1 MTDAADDTDMTD
13 TATDSEADASTG
25 EGAAERDDAEP
36 DLPPHRAVP
45 RSGRLDS
52 EERQGTPYT
61 ESQVIMP
68 TVKVVAPFAFTY
80 GLFITF
86 HGSGSPG
93 GGFQGGAIMAA
104 VVFMIAF
111 AFGIESTRDWLAN
124 TVVVALAVGG
134 ALAFAGIGLVP
145 VALGG
150 AFLQYDL
157 LPIPVLDPVKYGMEA
172 VEVVGIAP
180 IVSGVLM
187 GLFFLLARGFN
198 SDGDGFGNGS
208 LDEDGSIDEQQ
219 RDEES
224 IDVPDATDDAAV
236 ADGGHADDAGRAGD
250 GAVDTETASSGGDR
264 R

>member
-1 MTDAADDTDMTD
+1 MSDSDCGSDGDGEARSDD
-13 TATDSEADASTG
+13 G
-25 EGAAERDDAEP
+25 
-36 DLPPHRAVP
+36 LPSHRTVD

-52 EERQGTPYT
+52 DQRQGTPYT

-80 GLFITF
+80 GLFVTF
-86 HGSGSPG
+86 HGGGSPG

-111 AFGIESTRDWLAN
+111 AFGIESTRTWLAN

-157 LPIPVLDPVKYGMEA
+157 LPIPTKYGLEA
-172 VEVVGIAP
+172 VEIVGIAP
-180 IVSGVLM
+180 LVAGVLM
-187 GLFFLLARGFN
+187 GLFFLLANGFALG
-198 SDGDGFGNGS
+198 GDGFEPDDPAESDAPDNGP
-208 LDEDGSIDEQQ
+208 DGGGG
-219 RDEES
+219 
-224 IDVPDATDDAAV
+224 PDDDAASTAAV
-236 ADGGHADDAGRAGD
+236 TDGGREH
-250 GAVDTETASSGGDR
+250 GGDA
-264 R
+264 

>member
-1 MTDAADDTDMTD
+1 MSDARPNDH
-13 TATDSEADASTG
+13 E
-25 EGAAERDDAEP
+25 EGAGGGGKTDGRAETANGESGDAPDD
-36 DLPPHRAVP
+36 DVPPHRAVA

-52 EERQGTPYT
+52 EQRQGTPYT

-68 TVKVVAPFAFTY
+68 TVKIVAPFAFTF

-111 AFGIESTRDWLAN
+111 AFGIEATRDWLAN

-134 ALAFAGIGLVP
+134 VLAFAGIGLIP
-145 VALGG
+145 VARGG

-157 LPIPVLDPVKYGMEA
+157 LPIPVKYGLES
-172 VEVVGIAP
+172 VEVFGIAA

-187 GLFFLLARGFN
+187 GLFFVLARGFDN
-198 SDGDGFGNGS
+198 DGSGFGDGG
-208 LDEDGSIDEQQ
+208 
-219 RDEES
+219 
-224 IDVPDATDDAAV
+224 
-236 ADGGHADDAGRAGD
+236 ADGGPDDTDESAPAGSDPAPVTD
-250 GAVDTETASSGGDR
+250 GGER
-264 R
+264 

>member
-1 MTDAADDTDMTD
+1 MSDQTDDTDMTD
-13 TATDSEADASTG
+13 ARADDPSDDSTAEQRGGSSDEGDAG
-25 EGAAERDDAEP
+25 DDR
-36 DLPPHRAVP
+36 PPHRAVS

-68 TVKVVAPFAFTY
+68 TVKVVAPFAFTF

-157 LPIPVLDPVKYGMEA
+157 LPIPILDPVKYGMEG

-180 IVSGVLM
+180 IVAGVLM

-198 SDGDGFGNGS
+198 SEGGGFGNGS
-208 LDEDGSIDEQQ
+208 LDEDGSIDET
-219 RDEES
+219 
-224 IDVPDATDDAAV
+224 DATDATDEDAAV
-236 ADGGHADDAGRAGD
+236 TDGGRAGD
-250 GAVDTETASSGGDR
+250 GATDAGGDR
-264 R
+264 

>member
-1 MTDAADDTDMTD
+1 MSDVVDDSDTTDTTDTTDATDATADGSVD
-13 TATDSEADASTG
+13 AAADASADERNDG
-25 EGAAERDDAEP
+25 EE
-36 DLPPHRAVP
+36 LPPHRAVT

-68 TVKVVAPFAFTY
+68 TVKVVAPFAFTF

-111 AFGIESTRDWLAN
+111 AFGIEATRDWLAN

-157 LPIPVLDPVKYGMEA
+157 LPIPILDPVKYGMEG
-172 VEVVGIAP
+172 VEVLGIAP
-180 IVSGVLM
+180 IVAGVLM
-187 GLFFLLARGFN
+187 GLFFLLANGFD
-198 SDGDGFGNGS
+198 SEGGGFGSGS
-208 LDEDGSIDEQQ
+208 LFEDDSPDEGGSL
-219 RDEES
+219 EEAA
-224 IDVPDATDDAAV
+224 DA
-236 ADGGHADDAGRAGD
+236 
-250 GAVDTETASSGGDR
+250 GGDR
-264 R
+264 

>member
-1 MTDAADDTDMTD
+1 MSDVVDDTDMTD
-13 TATDSEADASTG
+13 TASDTAEDSEVNASL
-25 EGAAERDDAEP
+25 DAES
-36 DLPPHRAVP
+36 DLPPHRAVS

-68 TVKVVAPFAFTY
+68 TVKIVAPIAFTF

-134 ALAFAGIGLVP
+134 ALVFAGIGLVP

-157 LPIPVLDPVKYGMEA
+157 LPIPILDPVKYGMEG
-172 VEVVGIAP
+172 VEILGIAP
-180 IVSGVLM
+180 IVAGVLM

-198 SDGDGFGNGS
+198 SVGGGLGDGS
-208 LDEDGSIDEQQ
+208 LDEDESIDESGPL
-219 RDEES
+219 EE
-224 IDVPDATDDAAV
+224 DAA
-236 ADGGHADDAGRAGD
+236 DA
-250 GAVDTETASSGGDR
+250 GGDR
-264 R
+264 

>member
-1 MTDAADDTDMTD
+1 MTD
-13 TATDSEADASTG
+13 TATDGPSDATSDAST
-25 EGAAERDDAEP
+25 DDQNDADP
-36 DLPPHRAVP
+36 DVPSHRAAP

-52 EERQGTPYT
+52 EERQGVPYT

-134 ALAFAGIGLVP
+134 ALAFAAIGLVP

-157 LPIPVLDPVKYGMEA
+157 LPIPILDPVKYGMEA

-187 GLFFLLARGFN
+187 GLFFLLARGFD
-198 SDGDGFGNGS
+198 SGEDGFGNTSFSEDGPTDEGGS
-208 LDEDGSIDEQQ
+208 L
-219 RDEES
+219 EEE
-224 IDVPDATDDAAV
+224 ATNA
-236 ADGGHADDAGRAGD
+236 
-250 GAVDTETASSGGDR
+250 GGDR
-264 R
+264 

>member
-1 MTDAADDTDMTD
+1 MSGAVDDTDMTD
-13 TATDSEADASTG
+13 TRADDPSDASAD
-25 EGAAERDDAEP
+25 EQADSDA
-36 DLPPHRAVP
+36 DLPPHRAAP

-68 TVKVVAPFAFTY
+68 TVKVVAPFAFTF

-157 LPIPVLDPVKYGMEA
+157 LPIPILDPVKYGMEG

-180 IVSGVLM
+180 IVAGVLM
-187 GLFFLLARGFN
+187 GLFFLLARGFDSGGSAFG
-198 SDGDGFGNGS
+198 SDSVEEDGS
-208 LDEDGSIDEQQ
+208 LDES
-219 RDEES
+219 
-224 IDVPDATDDAAV
+224 DAAGDDAAV
-236 ADGGHADDAGRAGD
+236 ADGGRAAD
-250 GAVDTETASSGGDR
+250 GATGTGGDR
-264 R
+264 

>member
-1 MTDAADDTDMTD
+1 MSDAVDDTDMTD
-13 TATDSEADASTG
+13 TATNSGADAPT
-25 EGAAERDDAEP
+25 DAES
-36 DLPPHRAVP
+36 DLPPHRAAA

-52 EERQGTPYT
+52 ENRQGTPYT

-68 TVKVVAPFAFTY
+68 TVKVIAPFAFTF

-157 LPIPVLDPVKYGMEA
+157 LPIPILNPVKYGMEG
-172 VEVVGIAP
+172 VEVIGIAP
-180 IVSGVLM
+180 IVAGVLM
-187 GLFFLLARGFN
+187 GLFFLLANGFS
-198 SDGDGFGNGS
+198 SDGGGFGNGS
-208 LDEDGSIDEQQ
+208 LDEDGSIDEGEPV
-219 RDEES
+219 DDDGSPEAGAA
-224 IDVPDATDDAAV
+224 DA
-236 ADGGHADDAGRAGD
+236 
-250 GAVDTETASSGGDR
+250 GGDR
-264 R
+264 

>member
-1 MTDAADDTDMTD
+1 MSDAVDDTDMTD
-13 TATDSEADASTG
+13 TPADPTGDSEADESPDADG
-25 EGAAERDDAEP
+25 DRDDTEP
-36 DLPPHRAVP
+36 DLPPHRAAS

-52 EERQGTPYT
+52 ETRQGTPYT

-68 TVKVVAPFAFTY
+68 TVKVVTPFAFTY

-111 AFGIESTRDWLAN
+111 AFGIEATRDWLAN

-157 LPIPVLDPVKYGMEA
+157 LPIPILDPVKYGMEG
-172 VEVVGIAP
+172 VEIIGIAP

-187 GLFFLLARGFN
+187 GLFFLLASGFD
-198 SDGDGFGNGS
+198 SEGSGFGNGS
-208 LDEDGSIDEQQ
+208 IDEDGSIDESEPI
-219 RDEES
+219 EEGGS
-224 IDVPDATDDAAV
+224 LGEGAADA
-236 ADGGHADDAGRAGD
+236 
-250 GAVDTETASSGGDR
+250 GGDR
-264 R
+264 

>member
-1 MTDAADDTDMTD
+1 MTDTVDDADMTDAGTDSTG
-13 TATDSEADASTG
+13 DSEANVPSDAPTDG
-25 EGAAERDDAEP
+25 RDDADSER
-36 DLPPHRAVP
+36 PPHRAAS
-45 RSGRLDS
+45 RSGRLDA
-52 EERQGTPYT
+52 EKRRRHPFT

-68 TVKVVAPFAFTY
+68 TVKVVTPFAFTY

-111 AFGIESTRDWLAN
+111 AFGIEATRDWLAN

-157 LPIPVLDPVKYGMEA
+157 LPIPILDPVKYGMEG
-172 VEVVGIAP
+172 VEIVGIAP

-187 GLFFLLARGFN
+187 GLFFLLAGGFN
-198 SDGDGFGNGS
+198 SDGDGFGNGA
-208 LDEDGSIDEQQ
+208 LDDDGSIDE
-219 RDEES
+219 RGSLEE
-224 IDVPDATDDAAV
+224 DAA
-236 ADGGHADDAGRAGD
+236 
-250 GAVDTETASSGGDR
+250 DTGGDR
-264 R
+264 

>member
-1 MTDAADDTDMTD
+1 MSDDDTDMTD
-13 TATDSEADASTG
+13 TPLEDSPGDRTGDADRSGDAHG
-25 EGAAERDDAEP
+25 DD
-36 DLPPHRAVP
+36 DRPPHRAVA

-52 EERQGTPYT
+52 ERRQGTPYT

-68 TVKVVAPFAFTY
+68 TVKVVAPFAFTF

-111 AFGIESTRDWLAN
+111 AFGIEATRNWLAN

-134 ALAFAGIGLVP
+134 ALAFAGIGLAP

-157 LPIPVLDPVKYGMEA
+157 LPIPILDPVKYGMEG
-172 VEVVGIAP
+172 VEIVGIAP

-187 GLFFLLARGFN
+187 GLFFLLANGFA
-198 SDGDGFGNGS
+198 SGDGFGTGGS
-208 LDEDGSIDEQQ
+208 GESPDDGGDADEN
-219 RDEES
+219 
-224 IDVPDATDDAAV
+224 TAV
-236 ADGGHADDAGRAGD
+236 ADGGRDARGSTGSSSDAAGGD
-250 GAVDTETASSGGDR
+250 G
-264 R
+264 